1 MGCVYILE
9 NSEMP
14 GLINIGQ
21 TEGRAQAS
29 ADALYEEKTGVPSQ
43 FEVVHEYPCENHE
56 QLGREIHQ
64 KLASHR
70 YNADREFFEYSAD
83 AAFQLLKDFEDKNFE
98 DRSYRRWTSQYL
110 TRFKK
115 KAKTL

>member
-9 NSEMP
+9 NPEMP

-21 TEGRAQAS
+21 TEGTAQAS
-29 ADALYEEKTGVPSQ
+29 ADALYETKTGVPSP
-43 FEVVHEYPCENHE
+43 FKVAHEYPCENHE

-64 KLASHR
+64 KLAR
-70 YNADREFFEYSAD
+70 YRYDPNREFFEYSAD
-83 AAFQLLKDFEDKNFE
+83 AAYQMLKDFE
-98 DRSYRRWTSQYL
+98 DRSYRRWTSQFL